1 MELKDGAV
9 DFYEIKQQSKV
20 MDFMP
25 GIPFDEYLYDEALP
39 NG

>member
-20 MDFMP
+20 ADFMP
-25 GIPFDEYLYDEALP
+25 DIPFNEYLYAEALP

>member
-1 MELKDGAV
+1 MELKDGSV

-20 MDFMP
+20 ANFMP
-25 GIPFDEYLYDEALP
+25 DIPFDEYLYDEALP